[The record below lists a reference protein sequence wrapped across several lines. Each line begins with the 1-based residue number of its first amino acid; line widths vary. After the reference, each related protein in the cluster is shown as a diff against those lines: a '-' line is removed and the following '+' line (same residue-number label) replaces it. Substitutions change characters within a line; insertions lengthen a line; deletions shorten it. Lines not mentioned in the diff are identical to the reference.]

1 MPIEIK
7 ELSFSYDSK
16 PFIDNL
22 DLKIDDGEMV
32 GIIGNTGCGKST
44 FVRLIAGLIKSDSG
58 KIIIDGDD
66 ITNKKFNKKILRR
79 KLGIVFQFP
88 EMQLFEQTIEKDIF
102 FGLKQYKL
110 TYDEKYKRAKEA
122 LELLGLDFERIKD
135 KSPLALSGGEK
146 RKIAVAGILVC
157 KPKYLIFDEPIAGL
171 DCNSRD
177 NFMKLLL
184 ALKQNGTTI
193 IIISHNT
200 DYLAEYADRILA
212 LSEDAARAVSESI
225 GDAGEIRLCLR
236 SSAVLVS
243 NVLKDFIHEQP
254 HVSFSISSEPKG
266 CDLLIDSVSS
276 AYDIPDNAHLLMTE
290 EICLAVSSSHPL
302 AHTGHISVEQ
312 MMDEKFIDL
321 ADTPSYAG
329 VFNSIFSK
337 CKKTPQIAYSCNDY
351 ILQGKLISLGL
362 GVSFVASVTWTS
374 SSLPENISLLHIDD
388 CPHFRSIYY
397 QPLGSFCSENQR
409 IFEHQLEEYF
419 KKLNK

>member
-22 DLKIDDGEMV
+22 DLKINDGEVV

-177 NFMKLLL
+177 SFMKLLL

-200 DYLAEYADRILA
+200 DYLAEYADRILVMDGGKIILDDKPNEIFNQA
-212 LSEDAARAVSESI
+212 TLLNNLNI
-225 GDAGEIRLCLR
+225 GVCNSKEIVNLL
-236 SSAVLVS
+236 
-243 NVLKDFIHEQP
+243 NKNGFNIQNDILKYD
-254 HVSFSISSEPKG
+254 
-266 CDLLIDSVSS
+266 DLLSS
-276 AYDIPDNAHLLMTE
+276 I
-290 EICLAVSSSHPL
+290 
-302 AHTGHISVEQ
+302 ISN
-312 MMDEKFIDL
+312 I
-321 ADTPSYAG
+321 G
-329 VFNSIFSK
+329 VI
-337 CKKTPQIAYSCNDY
+337 ND
-351 ILQGKLISLGL
+351 
-362 GVSFVASVTWTS
+362 
-374 SSLPENISLLHIDD
+374 
-388 CPHFRSIYY
+388 
-397 QPLGSFCSENQR
+397 
-409 IFEHQLEEYF
+409 
-419 KKLNK
+419 

>member
-16 PFIDNL
+16 QFIDNL
-22 DLKIDDGEMV
+22 DLKINDGEMV

-44 FVRLIAGLIKSDSG
+44 FDRLIAGLIKSDSG

-66 ITNKKFNKKILRR
+66 ITDKKFNKKILRR

-122 LELLGLDFERIKD
+122 LELLGLDFEKIKD

-146 RKIAVAGILVC
+146 RKVAVAGILVC

-200 DYLAEYADRILA
+200 DYLAEYADRILVMDGGKIILDDKPNEIFNQA
-212 LSEDAARAVSESI
+212 TLLNNLNI
-225 GDAGEIRLCLR
+225 GVCNSKEIANLL
-236 SSAVLVS
+236 
-243 NVLKDFIHEQP
+243 NKKGFNIQNDILKYD
-254 HVSFSISSEPKG
+254 
-266 CDLLIDSVSS
+266 DLL
-276 AYDIPDNAHLLMTE
+276 
-290 EICLAVSSSHPL
+290 
-302 AHTGHISVEQ
+302 
-312 MMDEKFIDL
+312 
-321 ADTPSYAG
+321 
-329 VFNSIFSK
+329 NSIISN
-337 CKKTPQIAYSCNDY
+337 IGVIND
-351 ILQGKLISLGL
+351 
-362 GVSFVASVTWTS
+362 
-374 SSLPENISLLHIDD
+374 
-388 CPHFRSIYY
+388 
-397 QPLGSFCSENQR
+397 
-409 IFEHQLEEYF
+409 
-419 KKLNK
+419 

>member
-22 DLKIDDGEMV
+22 DLKINDGEMV

-66 ITNKKFNKKILRR
+66 ITDKKFNKKILRR

-122 LELLGLDFERIKD
+122 LELLGLDFEKIKD

-146 RKIAVAGILVC
+146 RKVAVAGILVC

-200 DYLAEYADRILA
+200 DYLAEYADRILVMDGGKIILDNKPNEIFNQA
-212 LSEDAARAVSESI
+212 TLLNNLNI
-225 GDAGEIRLCLR
+225 GVCNSKEIANLL
-236 SSAVLVS
+236 
-243 NVLKDFIHEQP
+243 NKKGFNIQNDILKYD
-254 HVSFSISSEPKG
+254 
-266 CDLLIDSVSS
+266 DLL
-276 AYDIPDNAHLLMTE
+276 
-290 EICLAVSSSHPL
+290 
-302 AHTGHISVEQ
+302 
-312 MMDEKFIDL
+312 
-321 ADTPSYAG
+321 
-329 VFNSIFSK
+329 NSIISN
-337 CKKTPQIAYSCNDY
+337 IGVIND
-351 ILQGKLISLGL
+351 
-362 GVSFVASVTWTS
+362 
-374 SSLPENISLLHIDD
+374 
-388 CPHFRSIYY
+388 
-397 QPLGSFCSENQR
+397 
-409 IFEHQLEEYF
+409 
-419 KKLNK
+419 

>member
-7 ELSFSYDSK
+7 ELSFSYDRK

-88 EMQLFEQTIEKDIF
+88 EMQLFEQTIERDIF

-177 NFMKLLL
+177 SFMKLLL

-200 DYLAEYADRILA
+200 DYLAEYADRILVMDGGKII
-212 LSEDAARAVSESI
+212 LDDKPNEIFNQTNLLNNLNI
-225 GDAGEIRLCLR
+225 GVCNSKEIANLLNKNGFNIQ
-236 SSAVLVS
+236 SDI
-243 NVLKDFIHEQP
+243 LKYD
-254 HVSFSISSEPKG
+254 
-266 CDLLIDSVSS
+266 DLLSS
-276 AYDIPDNAHLLMTE
+276 I
-290 EICLAVSSSHPL
+290 
-302 AHTGHISVEQ
+302 ISN
-312 MMDEKFIDL
+312 I
-321 ADTPSYAG
+321 G
-329 VFNSIFSK
+329 VI
-337 CKKTPQIAYSCNDY
+337 ND
-351 ILQGKLISLGL
+351 
-362 GVSFVASVTWTS
+362 
-374 SSLPENISLLHIDD
+374 
-388 CPHFRSIYY
+388 
-397 QPLGSFCSENQR
+397 
-409 IFEHQLEEYF
+409 
-419 KKLNK
+419 

>member
-22 DLKIDDGEMV
+22 DLKINDGEMV

-66 ITNKKFNKKILRR
+66 ITDKKFNKKILRR

-122 LELLGLDFERIKD
+122 LELLGLDFEKIKD

-146 RKIAVAGILVC
+146 RKVAVAGILVC

-200 DYLAEYADRILA
+200 DYLAEYADRILVMDGGKIILDDKPNEIFNQA
-212 LSEDAARAVSESI
+212 TLLINI
-225 GDAGEIRLCLR
+225 GVCNSKEIANLL
-236 SSAVLVS
+236 
-243 NVLKDFIHEQP
+243 NKKGFNIQNDILKYD
-254 HVSFSISSEPKG
+254 
-266 CDLLIDSVSS
+266 DLL
-276 AYDIPDNAHLLMTE
+276 
-290 EICLAVSSSHPL
+290 
-302 AHTGHISVEQ
+302 
-312 MMDEKFIDL
+312 
-321 ADTPSYAG
+321 
-329 VFNSIFSK
+329 NSIISN
-337 CKKTPQIAYSCNDY
+337 IGVIND
-351 ILQGKLISLGL
+351 
-362 GVSFVASVTWTS
+362 
-374 SSLPENISLLHIDD
+374 
-388 CPHFRSIYY
+388 
-397 QPLGSFCSENQR
+397 
-409 IFEHQLEEYF
+409 
-419 KKLNK
+419 

>member
-22 DLKIDDGEMV
+22 DLKINDGEMV

-66 ITNKKFNKKILRR
+66 ITDKKFNKKILRR

-110 TYDEKYKRAKEA
+110 TYDKKYKRAKEA
-122 LELLGLDFERIKD
+122 LELLGLDFEKIKD
-135 KSPLALSGGEK
+135 KSPLALSGCEK
-146 RKIAVAGILVC
+146 RKVAVAGILVC

-200 DYLAEYADRILA
+200 DYLAEYADRILVMDGGKIILDDKPNEIFNQA
-212 LSEDAARAVSESI
+212 TLLNNLNI
-225 GDAGEIRLCLR
+225 GVCNSKEIANLL
-236 SSAVLVS
+236 
-243 NVLKDFIHEQP
+243 NKKGFNIQNDILKYD
-254 HVSFSISSEPKG
+254 
-266 CDLLIDSVSS
+266 DLL
-276 AYDIPDNAHLLMTE
+276 
-290 EICLAVSSSHPL
+290 
-302 AHTGHISVEQ
+302 
-312 MMDEKFIDL
+312 
-321 ADTPSYAG
+321 
-329 VFNSIFSK
+329 NSIISN
-337 CKKTPQIAYSCNDY
+337 IGVIND
-351 ILQGKLISLGL
+351 
-362 GVSFVASVTWTS
+362 
-374 SSLPENISLLHIDD
+374 
-388 CPHFRSIYY
+388 
-397 QPLGSFCSENQR
+397 
-409 IFEHQLEEYF
+409 
-419 KKLNK
+419 

>member
-135 KSPLALSGGEK
+135 KSPLALSSGEK
-146 RKIAVAGILVC
+146 RKIAIAGILVC

-177 NFMKLLL
+177 SFMKLLL

-200 DYLAEYADRILA
+200 DYLAEYADRILVMDGGKIILDDKPNEIFNQA
-212 LSEDAARAVSESI
+212 TLLNNLNI
-225 GDAGEIRLCLR
+225 GVCNSKEITNLLNKNGFNIQ
-236 SSAVLVS
+236 SDI
-243 NVLKDFIHEQP
+243 LKYD
-254 HVSFSISSEPKG
+254 
-266 CDLLIDSVSS
+266 DLL
-276 AYDIPDNAHLLMTE
+276 
-290 EICLAVSSSHPL
+290 
-302 AHTGHISVEQ
+302 
-312 MMDEKFIDL
+312 
-321 ADTPSYAG
+321 
-329 VFNSIFSK
+329 NSIISN
-337 CKKTPQIAYSCNDY
+337 IGVIND
-351 ILQGKLISLGL
+351 
-362 GVSFVASVTWTS
+362 
-374 SSLPENISLLHIDD
+374 
-388 CPHFRSIYY
+388 
-397 QPLGSFCSENQR
+397 
-409 IFEHQLEEYF
+409 
-419 KKLNK
+419 

>member
-7 ELSFSYDSK
+7 KLSFSYDSK

-177 NFMKLLL
+177 SFMKLLL

-193 IIISHNT
+193 MIISHNT
-200 DYLAEYADRILA
+200 DYLAEYADRILVMNRGNVEMFDTVENVFSQVEKLLA
-212 LSEDAARAVSESI
+212 I
-225 GDAGEIRLCLR
+225 GL
-236 SSAVLVS
+236 
-243 NVLKDFIHEQP
+243 
-254 HVSFSISSEPKG
+254 
-266 CDLLIDSVSS
+266 
-276 AYDIPDNAHLLMTE
+276 NA
-290 EICLAVSSSHPL
+290 
-302 AHTGHISVEQ
+302 
-312 MMDEKFIDL
+312 
-321 ADTPSYAG
+321 
-329 VFNSIFSK
+329 
-337 CKKTPQIAYSCNDY
+337 PQ
-351 ILQGKLISLGL
+351 
-362 GVSFVASVTWTS
+362 
-374 SSLPENISLLHIDD
+374 ISLLMYRLKGRGLKV
-388 CPHFRSIYY
+388 PTNIYNVKKAADI
-397 QPLGSFCSENQR
+397 LNQALR
-409 IFEHQLEEYF
+409 
-419 KKLNK
+419 K

>member
-135 KSPLALSGGEK
+135 NSPLALSVGEK
-146 RKIAVAGILVC
+146 RNIAVAGLLVC

-200 DYLAEYADRILA
+200 DYLAEYADRILVMDGGKII
-212 LSEDAARAVSESI
+212 LDDKTIEILNQTNLLNNLNI
-225 GDAGEIRLCLR
+225 GVCNSKEIANLL
-236 SSAVLVS
+236 
-243 NVLKDFIHEQP
+243 NKKGFNIQNDILKYD
-254 HVSFSISSEPKG
+254 
-266 CDLLIDSVSS
+266 DLL
-276 AYDIPDNAHLLMTE
+276 
-290 EICLAVSSSHPL
+290 
-302 AHTGHISVEQ
+302 
-312 MMDEKFIDL
+312 
-321 ADTPSYAG
+321 
-329 VFNSIFSK
+329 NSIISN
-337 CKKTPQIAYSCNDY
+337 IGVIND
-351 ILQGKLISLGL
+351 
-362 GVSFVASVTWTS
+362 
-374 SSLPENISLLHIDD
+374 
-388 CPHFRSIYY
+388 
-397 QPLGSFCSENQR
+397 
-409 IFEHQLEEYF
+409 
-419 KKLNK
+419 

>member
-16 PFIDNL
+16 PFINNL

-66 ITNKKFNKKILRR
+66 ITNKKFNKEILRR

-146 RKIAVAGILVC
+146 RKIAIAGILVC

-171 DCNSRD
+171 DCNSKD
-177 NFMKLLL
+177 SFMKLLL

-200 DYLAEYADRILA
+200 DYLAEYADRILVMDGGKII
-212 LSEDAARAVSESI
+212 LDDKPNEIFNQTNLLNNLNI
-225 GDAGEIRLCLR
+225 GVCNSKEIANLLNKNGFNIQ
-236 SSAVLVS
+236 SDI
-243 NVLKDFIHEQP
+243 LKYD
-254 HVSFSISSEPKG
+254 
-266 CDLLIDSVSS
+266 DLLSS
-276 AYDIPDNAHLLMTE
+276 I
-290 EICLAVSSSHPL
+290 
-302 AHTGHISVEQ
+302 ISN
-312 MMDEKFIDL
+312 I
-321 ADTPSYAG
+321 G
-329 VFNSIFSK
+329 VI
-337 CKKTPQIAYSCNDY
+337 ND
-351 ILQGKLISLGL
+351 
-362 GVSFVASVTWTS
+362 
-374 SSLPENISLLHIDD
+374 
-388 CPHFRSIYY
+388 
-397 QPLGSFCSENQR
+397 
-409 IFEHQLEEYF
+409 
-419 KKLNK
+419 

>member
-22 DLKIDDGEMV
+22 DLKINDGEMV

-44 FVRLIAGLIKSDSG
+44 FVRLISGLIKSDSG

-66 ITNKKFNKKILRR
+66 ITDKKFNKKILRR

-122 LELLGLDFERIKD
+122 LELLGLDFEKIKD

-146 RKIAVAGILVC
+146 RKVAVAGILVC

-200 DYLAEYADRILA
+200 DYLAEYADRILVMDGGKIILDDKPNEIFNQA
-212 LSEDAARAVSESI
+212 TLLNNLNI
-225 GDAGEIRLCLR
+225 GVCNSKEIANLL
-236 SSAVLVS
+236 
-243 NVLKDFIHEQP
+243 NKKGFNIQNDILKYD
-254 HVSFSISSEPKG
+254 
-266 CDLLIDSVSS
+266 DLL
-276 AYDIPDNAHLLMTE
+276 
-290 EICLAVSSSHPL
+290 
-302 AHTGHISVEQ
+302 
-312 MMDEKFIDL
+312 
-321 ADTPSYAG
+321 
-329 VFNSIFSK
+329 NSIISN
-337 CKKTPQIAYSCNDY
+337 IGVIND
-351 ILQGKLISLGL
+351 
-362 GVSFVASVTWTS
+362 
-374 SSLPENISLLHIDD
+374 
-388 CPHFRSIYY
+388 
-397 QPLGSFCSENQR
+397 
-409 IFEHQLEEYF
+409 
-419 KKLNK
+419 

>member
-7 ELSFSYDSK
+7 KLSFSYDSK

-177 NFMKLLL
+177 SFMKLLL

-193 IIISHNT
+193 MIISHNT
-200 DYLAEYADRILA
+200 DYLAEYADRILVMDGGKIILDDKPNEIFNQA
-212 LSEDAARAVSESI
+212 TLLNNLNI
-225 GDAGEIRLCLR
+225 GVCNSKEIANLLNKNGFNIQ
-236 SSAVLVS
+236 SDI
-243 NVLKDFIHEQP
+243 LKYD
-254 HVSFSISSEPKG
+254 
-266 CDLLIDSVSS
+266 DLL
-276 AYDIPDNAHLLMTE
+276 
-290 EICLAVSSSHPL
+290 
-302 AHTGHISVEQ
+302 
-312 MMDEKFIDL
+312 
-321 ADTPSYAG
+321 
-329 VFNSIFSK
+329 NSIISN
-337 CKKTPQIAYSCNDY
+337 IGVINDWH
-351 ILQGKLISLGL
+351 IIGSL
-362 GVSFVASVTWTS
+362 WK
-374 SSLPENISLLHIDD
+374 
-388 CPHFRSIYY
+388 Y
-397 QPLGSFCSENQR
+397 
-409 IFEHQLEEYF
+409 
-419 KKLNK
+419 

>member
-7 ELSFSYDSK
+7 NLSFSYDSK

-177 NFMKLLL
+177 SFMKLLL

-193 IIISHNT
+193 MIISHNT
-200 DYLAEYADRILA
+200 DYLAEYADRILVMDGGKIILDDKPNEIFNQA
-212 LSEDAARAVSESI
+212 TLLNNLNI
-225 GDAGEIRLCLR
+225 GVCNSKEIANLLNKNGFNIQ
-236 SSAVLVS
+236 SDI
-243 NVLKDFIHEQP
+243 LKYD
-254 HVSFSISSEPKG
+254 
-266 CDLLIDSVSS
+266 DLLSS
-276 AYDIPDNAHLLMTE
+276 I
-290 EICLAVSSSHPL
+290 
-302 AHTGHISVEQ
+302 ISN
-312 MMDEKFIDL
+312 I
-321 ADTPSYAG
+321 G
-329 VFNSIFSK
+329 VI
-337 CKKTPQIAYSCNDY
+337 ND
-351 ILQGKLISLGL
+351 
-362 GVSFVASVTWTS
+362 
-374 SSLPENISLLHIDD
+374 
-388 CPHFRSIYY
+388 
-397 QPLGSFCSENQR
+397 
-409 IFEHQLEEYF
+409 
-419 KKLNK
+419 

>member
-32 GIIGNTGCGKST
+32 GIIGNTGSGKST

-110 TYDEKYKRAKEA
+110 TYDEKCKRAKEA
-122 LELLGLDFERIKD
+122 LELLGLDFEEIKD

-146 RKIAVAGILVC
+146 RKVAVAGILVC

-171 DCNSRD
+171 DCNSRES
-177 NFMKLLL
+177 FMKLLL

-200 DYLAEYADRILA
+200 DYLAEYADRILVMDGGKIVLDDRPNEIFNQAA
-212 LSEDAARAVSESI
+212 LLNNLNI
-225 GDAGEIRLCLR
+225 G
-236 SSAVLVS
+236 VS
-243 NVLKDFIHEQP
+243 NSKEIANLLNKNGFNIQSDILKYD
-254 HVSFSISSEPKG
+254 
-266 CDLLIDSVSS
+266 DLLSS
-276 AYDIPDNAHLLMTE
+276 I
-290 EICLAVSSSHPL
+290 
-302 AHTGHISVEQ
+302 ISN
-312 MMDEKFIDL
+312 I
-321 ADTPSYAG
+321 G
-329 VFNSIFSK
+329 VI
-337 CKKTPQIAYSCNDY
+337 ND
-351 ILQGKLISLGL
+351 
-362 GVSFVASVTWTS
+362 
-374 SSLPENISLLHIDD
+374 
-388 CPHFRSIYY
+388 
-397 QPLGSFCSENQR
+397 
-409 IFEHQLEEYF
+409 
-419 KKLNK
+419 

>member
-7 ELSFSYDSK
+7 KLSFSYDSK

-177 NFMKLLL
+177 SFMKLLL

-193 IIISHNT
+193 MIISHNT
-200 DYLAEYADRILA
+200 DYLAEYADRILVMDGGKIILDDKPNEIFNQA
-212 LSEDAARAVSESI
+212 TLLNNLNI
-225 GDAGEIRLCLR
+225 GVCNSKEIANLLNKNGFNIQ
-236 SSAVLVS
+236 SDI
-243 NVLKDFIHEQP
+243 LKYD
-254 HVSFSISSEPKG
+254 
-266 CDLLIDSVSS
+266 DLLSS
-276 AYDIPDNAHLLMTE
+276 IISNIGVINDW
-290 EICLAVSSSHPL
+290 
-302 AHTGHISVEQ
+302 HI
-312 MMDEKFIDL
+312 I
-321 ADTPSYAG
+321 G
-329 VFNSIFSK
+329 
-337 CKKTPQIAYSCNDY
+337 
-351 ILQGKLISLGL
+351 SL
-362 GVSFVASVTWTS
+362 WK
-374 SSLPENISLLHIDD
+374 
-388 CPHFRSIYY
+388 Y
-397 QPLGSFCSENQR
+397 
-409 IFEHQLEEYF
+409 
-419 KKLNK
+419 

>member
-22 DLKIDDGEMV
+22 DLKINDGEMV

-66 ITNKKFNKKILRR
+66 ITDKKFNKKILRR

-122 LELLGLDFERIKD
+122 LELLGLDFEKIKD

-146 RKIAVAGILVC
+146 RKVAVAGILVC

-171 DCNSRD
+171 DCNSRV

-200 DYLAEYADRILA
+200 DYLAEYADRILVMDGGKIILDDKPNEIFNQA
-212 LSEDAARAVSESI
+212 TLLNNLNI
-225 GDAGEIRLCLR
+225 GVCNSKEIANLL
-236 SSAVLVS
+236 
-243 NVLKDFIHEQP
+243 NKKGFNIQNDILKYD
-254 HVSFSISSEPKG
+254 
-266 CDLLIDSVSS
+266 DLL
-276 AYDIPDNAHLLMTE
+276 
-290 EICLAVSSSHPL
+290 
-302 AHTGHISVEQ
+302 
-312 MMDEKFIDL
+312 
-321 ADTPSYAG
+321 
-329 VFNSIFSK
+329 NSIISN
-337 CKKTPQIAYSCNDY
+337 IGVIND
-351 ILQGKLISLGL
+351 
-362 GVSFVASVTWTS
+362 
-374 SSLPENISLLHIDD
+374 
-388 CPHFRSIYY
+388 
-397 QPLGSFCSENQR
+397 
-409 IFEHQLEEYF
+409 
-419 KKLNK
+419 

>member
-1 MPIEIK
+1 MSIEIK

-122 LELLGLDFERIKD
+122 LELLGLDFEKIKD

-177 NFMKLLL
+177 SFMKLLL

-200 DYLAEYADRILA
+200 DYLAEYADRILVMDGGKII
-212 LSEDAARAVSESI
+212 LDDKPNEIFNQTNLLNNLNI
-225 GDAGEIRLCLR
+225 GVCNSKEIANLLNKNGFNIQ
-236 SSAVLVS
+236 SDI
-243 NVLKDFIHEQP
+243 LKYD
-254 HVSFSISSEPKG
+254 
-266 CDLLIDSVSS
+266 DLLSS
-276 AYDIPDNAHLLMTE
+276 I
-290 EICLAVSSSHPL
+290 
-302 AHTGHISVEQ
+302 ISN
-312 MMDEKFIDL
+312 I
-321 ADTPSYAG
+321 G
-329 VFNSIFSK
+329 VI
-337 CKKTPQIAYSCNDY
+337 ND
-351 ILQGKLISLGL
+351 
-362 GVSFVASVTWTS
+362 
-374 SSLPENISLLHIDD
+374 
-388 CPHFRSIYY
+388 
-397 QPLGSFCSENQR
+397 
-409 IFEHQLEEYF
+409 
-419 KKLNK
+419 

>member
-16 PFIDNL
+16 PFVDNL
-22 DLKIDDGEMV
+22 DLKINDGEVV

-135 KSPLALSGGEK
+135 KSPLTLSGGEK

-177 NFMKLLL
+177 SFMKLLL

-200 DYLAEYADRILA
+200 DYLAEYADRILVMDGGKIILDDKPNEIFNQA
-212 LSEDAARAVSESI
+212 TLLNNLNI
-225 GDAGEIRLCLR
+225 GVCNSKEIVNLL
-236 SSAVLVS
+236 
-243 NVLKDFIHEQP
+243 NKNGFNIQNDILKYD
-254 HVSFSISSEPKG
+254 
-266 CDLLIDSVSS
+266 DLL
-276 AYDIPDNAHLLMTE
+276 
-290 EICLAVSSSHPL
+290 
-302 AHTGHISVEQ
+302 
-312 MMDEKFIDL
+312 
-321 ADTPSYAG
+321 
-329 VFNSIFSK
+329 NSIISN
-337 CKKTPQIAYSCNDY
+337 IGVIND
-351 ILQGKLISLGL
+351 
-362 GVSFVASVTWTS
+362 
-374 SSLPENISLLHIDD
+374 
-388 CPHFRSIYY
+388 
-397 QPLGSFCSENQR
+397 
-409 IFEHQLEEYF
+409 
-419 KKLNK
+419 

>member
-22 DLKIDDGEMV
+22 DLKINDGEMV
-32 GIIGNTGCGKST
+32 GVIGNTGCGKST

-58 KIIIDGDD
+58 KIIIDSDD
-66 ITNKKFNKKILRR
+66 ITDKKFNKKILRR

-122 LELLGLDFERIKD
+122 LELLGLDFEKIKD

-146 RKIAVAGILVC
+146 RKVAVAGILVC

-200 DYLAEYADRILA
+200 DYLAEYADRILVMDGGKIILDDKPNEIFNQA
-212 LSEDAARAVSESI
+212 TLLNNLNI
-225 GDAGEIRLCLR
+225 GVCNSKEIANLL
-236 SSAVLVS
+236 
-243 NVLKDFIHEQP
+243 NKKGFNIQNDILKYD
-254 HVSFSISSEPKG
+254 
-266 CDLLIDSVSS
+266 DLL
-276 AYDIPDNAHLLMTE
+276 
-290 EICLAVSSSHPL
+290 
-302 AHTGHISVEQ
+302 
-312 MMDEKFIDL
+312 
-321 ADTPSYAG
+321 
-329 VFNSIFSK
+329 NSIISN
-337 CKKTPQIAYSCNDY
+337 IGVIND
-351 ILQGKLISLGL
+351 
-362 GVSFVASVTWTS
+362 
-374 SSLPENISLLHIDD
+374 
-388 CPHFRSIYY
+388 
-397 QPLGSFCSENQR
+397 
-409 IFEHQLEEYF
+409 
-419 KKLNK
+419 

>member
-22 DLKIDDGEMV
+22 DLKINDGEMV

-66 ITNKKFNKKILRR
+66 ITDKKFNKKILRR

-122 LELLGLDFERIKD
+122 PELLGLDFEKIKD

-146 RKIAVAGILVC
+146 RKVAVAGILVC

-200 DYLAEYADRILA
+200 DYLAEYADRILVMDGGKIILDDKPNEIFNQA
-212 LSEDAARAVSESI
+212 TLLNNLNI
-225 GDAGEIRLCLR
+225 GVCNSKEIANLL
-236 SSAVLVS
+236 
-243 NVLKDFIHEQP
+243 NKKGFNIQNDILKYD
-254 HVSFSISSEPKG
+254 
-266 CDLLIDSVSS
+266 DLL
-276 AYDIPDNAHLLMTE
+276 
-290 EICLAVSSSHPL
+290 
-302 AHTGHISVEQ
+302 
-312 MMDEKFIDL
+312 
-321 ADTPSYAG
+321 
-329 VFNSIFSK
+329 NSIISN
-337 CKKTPQIAYSCNDY
+337 IGVIND
-351 ILQGKLISLGL
+351 
-362 GVSFVASVTWTS
+362 
-374 SSLPENISLLHIDD
+374 
-388 CPHFRSIYY
+388 
-397 QPLGSFCSENQR
+397 
-409 IFEHQLEEYF
+409 
-419 KKLNK
+419 

>member
-44 FVRLIAGLIKSDSG
+44 FVRLIAGLIKSDNG

-200 DYLAEYADRILA
+200 DYLAEYADRILVMDGGKII
-212 LSEDAARAVSESI
+212 LDDKPNEIFNQTNLLNNLNI
-225 GDAGEIRLCLR
+225 GVCNSKEIANLL
-236 SSAVLVS
+236 
-243 NVLKDFIHEQP
+243 NKKGFNIQNDILKYD
-254 HVSFSISSEPKG
+254 
-266 CDLLIDSVSS
+266 DLL
-276 AYDIPDNAHLLMTE
+276 
-290 EICLAVSSSHPL
+290 
-302 AHTGHISVEQ
+302 
-312 MMDEKFIDL
+312 
-321 ADTPSYAG
+321 
-329 VFNSIFSK
+329 NSIISN
-337 CKKTPQIAYSCNDY
+337 IGVIND
-351 ILQGKLISLGL
+351 
-362 GVSFVASVTWTS
+362 
-374 SSLPENISLLHIDD
+374 
-388 CPHFRSIYY
+388 
-397 QPLGSFCSENQR
+397 
-409 IFEHQLEEYF
+409 
-419 KKLNK
+419 

>member
-7 ELSFSYDSK
+7 KLSFSYDSK

-177 NFMKLLL
+177 SFMKLLL

-200 DYLAEYADRILA
+200 DYLAEYADRIIVMDGGKIILDDKPNEIFNQTNLLNNLNIGVCNSKEIA
-212 LSEDAARAVSESI
+212 NLLNKNGFNIQSDILKYDDLLSSIISNIGVINDWCII
-225 GDAGEIRLCLR
+225 GDLC
-236 SSAVLVS
+236 
-243 NVLKDFIHEQP
+243 K
-254 HVSFSISSEPKG
+254 
-266 CDLLIDSVSS
+266 
-276 AYDIPDNAHLLMTE
+276 Y
-290 EICLAVSSSHPL
+290 
-302 AHTGHISVEQ
+302 
-312 MMDEKFIDL
+312 
-321 ADTPSYAG
+321 
-329 VFNSIFSK
+329 
-337 CKKTPQIAYSCNDY
+337 
-351 ILQGKLISLGL
+351 
-362 GVSFVASVTWTS
+362 
-374 SSLPENISLLHIDD
+374 
-388 CPHFRSIYY
+388 
-397 QPLGSFCSENQR
+397 
-409 IFEHQLEEYF
+409 
-419 KKLNK
+419 

>member
-22 DLKIDDGEMV
+22 DLKIDDGEIV

-66 ITNKKFNKKILRR
+66 ITNKKFNKEILRR

-122 LELLGLDFERIKD
+122 LEFLGLDFERIKD

-177 NFMKLLL
+177 SFMKLLSS
-184 ALKQNGTTI
+184 LKQNGTTI

-200 DYLAEYADRILA
+200 DYLAEYADRILVMDGGKII
-212 LSEDAARAVSESI
+212 LDDKPNEIFNQTNLLNNLNI
-225 GDAGEIRLCLR
+225 GVCNSKEIANLLNKNGFNIQ
-236 SSAVLVS
+236 SDI
-243 NVLKDFIHEQP
+243 LKYD
-254 HVSFSISSEPKG
+254 
-266 CDLLIDSVSS
+266 DLLSS
-276 AYDIPDNAHLLMTE
+276 I
-290 EICLAVSSSHPL
+290 
-302 AHTGHISVEQ
+302 ISN
-312 MMDEKFIDL
+312 I
-321 ADTPSYAG
+321 G
-329 VFNSIFSK
+329 VI
-337 CKKTPQIAYSCNDY
+337 ND
-351 ILQGKLISLGL
+351 
-362 GVSFVASVTWTS
+362 
-374 SSLPENISLLHIDD
+374 
-388 CPHFRSIYY
+388 
-397 QPLGSFCSENQR
+397 
-409 IFEHQLEEYF
+409 
-419 KKLNK
+419 

>member
-110 TYDEKYKRAKEA
+110 TYDEKYKRAKET
-122 LELLGLDFERIKD
+122 LELLGLDFEKIKD

-177 NFMKLLL
+177 SFMKLLL
-184 ALKQNGTTI
+184 ALKQNSTTI

-200 DYLAEYADRILA
+200 DYLAEYADRILVMDGGKII
-212 LSEDAARAVSESI
+212 LDDKPNEIFNQTNLLNNLNI
-225 GDAGEIRLCLR
+225 GVCNSKEIANLLNKNGFNIQ
-236 SSAVLVS
+236 SDI
-243 NVLKDFIHEQP
+243 LKYD
-254 HVSFSISSEPKG
+254 
-266 CDLLIDSVSS
+266 DLLSS
-276 AYDIPDNAHLLMTE
+276 I
-290 EICLAVSSSHPL
+290 
-302 AHTGHISVEQ
+302 ISN
-312 MMDEKFIDL
+312 I
-321 ADTPSYAG
+321 G
-329 VFNSIFSK
+329 VI
-337 CKKTPQIAYSCNDY
+337 ND
-351 ILQGKLISLGL
+351 
-362 GVSFVASVTWTS
+362 
-374 SSLPENISLLHIDD
+374 
-388 CPHFRSIYY
+388 
-397 QPLGSFCSENQR
+397 
-409 IFEHQLEEYF
+409 
-419 KKLNK
+419 

>member
-22 DLKIDDGEMV
+22 DLKINDGEMV

-135 KSPLALSGGEK
+135 KSPLALSSGEK
-146 RKIAVAGILVC
+146 RKVAIAGILVC

-177 NFMKLLL
+177 SFMKLLL

-200 DYLAEYADRILA
+200 DYLAEYADRILVMDGGKII
-212 LSEDAARAVSESI
+212 LDDKPNEIFNQTNLLNNLNI
-225 GDAGEIRLCLR
+225 GVCNSKEIANLLNKNGFNIQ
-236 SSAVLVS
+236 SDI
-243 NVLKDFIHEQP
+243 LKYD
-254 HVSFSISSEPKG
+254 
-266 CDLLIDSVSS
+266 DLL
-276 AYDIPDNAHLLMTE
+276 
-290 EICLAVSSSHPL
+290 
-302 AHTGHISVEQ
+302 
-312 MMDEKFIDL
+312 
-321 ADTPSYAG
+321 
-329 VFNSIFSK
+329 NSIISN
-337 CKKTPQIAYSCNDY
+337 IGVIND
-351 ILQGKLISLGL
+351 
-362 GVSFVASVTWTS
+362 
-374 SSLPENISLLHIDD
+374 
-388 CPHFRSIYY
+388 
-397 QPLGSFCSENQR
+397 
-409 IFEHQLEEYF
+409 
-419 KKLNK
+419 

>member
-16 PFIDNL
+16 PFIDSL
-22 DLKIDDGEMV
+22 DLKIYDGEMV
-32 GIIGNTGCGKST
+32 GIIGNTGSGKST
-44 FVRLIAGLIKSDSG
+44 FVRLIAGLIKSNSG

-146 RKIAVAGILVC
+146 RKIAIAGILVC

-177 NFMKLLL
+177 SFMKLLL

-200 DYLAEYADRILA
+200 DYLAEYADRILVMDGGKIISDDKPNEIFNQA
-212 LSEDAARAVSESI
+212 TLLNNLNI
-225 GDAGEIRLCLR
+225 GVCNSKEIANLLNKNGFNIQ
-236 SSAVLVS
+236 SDI
-243 NVLKDFIHEQP
+243 LKYD
-254 HVSFSISSEPKG
+254 
-266 CDLLIDSVSS
+266 DLLSS
-276 AYDIPDNAHLLMTE
+276 I
-290 EICLAVSSSHPL
+290 
-302 AHTGHISVEQ
+302 ISN
-312 MMDEKFIDL
+312 I
-321 ADTPSYAG
+321 G
-329 VFNSIFSK
+329 VI
-337 CKKTPQIAYSCNDY
+337 ND
-351 ILQGKLISLGL
+351 
-362 GVSFVASVTWTS
+362 
-374 SSLPENISLLHIDD
+374 
-388 CPHFRSIYY
+388 
-397 QPLGSFCSENQR
+397 
-409 IFEHQLEEYF
+409 
-419 KKLNK
+419 

>member
-122 LELLGLDFERIKD
+122 LELLGLDFEKIKD
-135 KSPLALSGGEK
+135 KSPLALSGSEK
-146 RKIAVAGILVC
+146 RKVAVAGILVC

-177 NFMKLLL
+177 SFMKLLL

-200 DYLAEYADRILA
+200 DYLAEYADRILVMDGGKII
-212 LSEDAARAVSESI
+212 LDDKPNEIFNQTNLLNNLNI
-225 GDAGEIRLCLR
+225 GVCNSKEIANLLNKNGFNIQ
-236 SSAVLVS
+236 SDI
-243 NVLKDFIHEQP
+243 LKYD
-254 HVSFSISSEPKG
+254 
-266 CDLLIDSVSS
+266 DLLSS
-276 AYDIPDNAHLLMTE
+276 I
-290 EICLAVSSSHPL
+290 
-302 AHTGHISVEQ
+302 ISN
-312 MMDEKFIDL
+312 I
-321 ADTPSYAG
+321 G
-329 VFNSIFSK
+329 VI
-337 CKKTPQIAYSCNDY
+337 ND
-351 ILQGKLISLGL
+351 
-362 GVSFVASVTWTS
+362 
-374 SSLPENISLLHIDD
+374 
-388 CPHFRSIYY
+388 
-397 QPLGSFCSENQR
+397 
-409 IFEHQLEEYF
+409 
-419 KKLNK
+419 